1 MSYKGR
7 FNPRNPKKYRGDSSN
22 IIYRSLWEYKLMSY
36 LDQHPQV
43 VEWASEEFFVPYIHP
58 VDKRTHRYFPDF
70 WVRKKTNESTEV
82 LVIEVKPS
90 KQTKIPTRDNKK
102 QKTFISEALT
112 YEINKAKWKAAEEF
126 CNDHKW
132 KFMIV
137 TEKELGIKF

>member
-1 MSYKGR
+1 
-7 FNPRNPKKYRGDSSN
+7 
-22 IIYRSLWEYKLMSY
+22 MSY

-43 VEWASEEFFVPYIHP
+43 TEWASEEFYVPYIHP

-70 WVRKKTNESTEV
+70 WVRKRTNEGTEV

-90 KQTKIPTRDNKK
+90 NQTRVPTKDNKK
-102 QKTFISEALT
+102 QKTFINEALT
-112 YEINKAKWKAAEEF
+112 YEINQAKWKAAKEF
-126 CNDHKW
+126 CDDHKW

>member
-1 MSYKGR
+1 
-7 FNPRNPKKYRGDSSN
+7 
-22 IIYRSLWEYKLMSY
+22 MSY